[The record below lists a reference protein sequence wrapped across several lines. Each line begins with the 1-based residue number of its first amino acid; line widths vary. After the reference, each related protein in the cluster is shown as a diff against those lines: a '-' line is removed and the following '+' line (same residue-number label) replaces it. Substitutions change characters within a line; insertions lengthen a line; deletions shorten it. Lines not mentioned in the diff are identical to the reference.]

1 MSHNQ
6 KITNSLRKE
15 DATHNWW
22 VVDAAGQ
29 TVGRL
34 ATQVATLLRGKH
46 KPDFTPHVDN
56 GDFVV
61 VINAEQ
67 IVMQGKRAEQKTYF
81 HYTGYPGGGRVRTFK
96 DLKENKPE
104 EIVELAVRGML
115 PKTSLGRAIGKKL
128 KVYRSSEH
136 PHEAQQP
143 KPFALKA

>member
-143 KPFALKA
+143 QPFALKA